1 MRWTEEKDNELKKLI
16 NEGLR
21 YSDIAKIM
29 GVTYKS
35 IMNRAH
41 RIGLKTVYYKKT
53 TCLNCGN
60 VFEGLISHNRK
71 FCNSSCAAMFNN
83 KGRLVTEKQKQ
94 KVREKLIKP
103 KKEKIKEPKSCR
115 FCNENEITEK
125 HKLICNGC
133 KIKFYK
139 FYKPLCVFDFNIKD
153 FGDKFDLTLVNE
165 YGWYSPK
172 NKGNNLN
179 GVSKDHMYSVRDGF
193 INNIDPE
200 IIRHPANCRL
210 LLHSENN
217 KKNYNSSITINEL
230 KERIKNW

>member
-1 MRWTEEKDNELKKLI
+1 MRWTEEKDGELKKLV
-16 NEGLR
+16 NEGVK
-21 YSDIAKIM
+21 YSDISKIM
-29 GVTYKS
+29 CVTYKS
-35 IMNRAH
+35 IMNRTH

-53 TCLNCGN
+53 TCLSCGN

-71 FCNSSCAAMFNN
+71 FCNNSCAAMFNN
-83 KGRLVTEKQKQ
+83 KGRVVTEEQKQ

-103 KKEKIKEPKSCR
+103 KKEKITKLKICR
-115 FCNENEITEK
+115 FCNENEMTEK
-125 HKLICNGC
+125 HKLICNTC
-133 KIKFYK
+133 KTKFYK
-139 FYKPLCVFDFNIKD
+139 FYKPLCVFDFNVKEL
-153 FGDKFDLTLVNE
+153 GDKFDLTIVNE

-200 IIRHPANCRL
+200 IIKHPANCKL

-217 KKNYNSSITINEL
+217 KKNYNSSITIDEL